1 MDPSSTSSRKEK
13 LCAPSPLQ
21 VKSQHWLPNFVL
33 TRGNSD
39 PNAPPCISST
49 LGPGGYFGEIVLLS
63 NKPRQAT
70 VTAVTDVRCLSIGRE
85 HFNQVMGPCEVK
97 HLKKKVS

>member
-1 MDPSSTSSRKEK
+1 MYFSKRTPDPST
-13 LCAPSPLQ
+13 
-21 VKSQHWLPNFVL
+21 
-33 TRGNSD
+33 
-39 PNAPPCISST
+39 PPCISST

-85 HFNQVMGPCEVK
+85 HFNQVMGPCEVLSLQFMVFTK
-97 HLKKKVS
+97 RNS